1 MTMTTQKGPAP
12 ELLETRTSSIYSVL
26 DRRLPDAMPA
36 RRPLATAIALSCV
49 LAAAAAL
56 TGALAAPS
64 LARGLVPLALLLSL
78 AASAAL
84 VLVWRQASSLSGALA
99 ARDALLNVA
108 FLSTAALMLTR
119 DGRISR
125 LNEAACAMF
134 RVRKDD
140 ALGRPFADLAPGFD
154 MALLAASGS
163 SNGLLENDSGSWTGR
178 RSDGSA
184 FPVGVQFALTPGG
197 SDQDYVALSL
207 ADLTLRHAA
216 EAQARELHAQ
226 LNTVW
231 RLNSLG
237 EMAATLAHE
246 LNQPLSAAGG
256 YLHASRADMEK
267 AGSLGDSACRTLDL
281 AQAQL
286 LRAGQIIR
294 RIRAFLTQET
304 GALAQERASV
314 MVENMK
320 QILTRIGQDR
330 GVSVHI
336 DMAGFSDRVQAD
348 RIQFQQAVVNLV
360 RNGVEAAAGRDG
372 AEVRI
377 LGRAEVDGYR
387 ISIEDNGPGVADDQR
402 ERLFQPMT
410 STKPGGMGLGLSVT
424 RTIVE
429 RHGGALDL
437 HRSSALG
444 GAAFFFTLPLDQEAE
459 AA

>member
-1 MTMTTQKGPAP
+1 M
-12 ELLETRTSSIYSVL
+12 
-26 DRRLPDAMPA
+26 
-36 RRPLATAIALSCV
+36 
-49 LAAAAAL
+49 
-56 TGALAAPS
+56 
-64 LARGLVPLALLLSL
+64 
-78 AASAAL
+78 
-84 VLVWRQASSLSGALA
+84 
-99 ARDALLNVA
+99 
-108 FLSTAALMLTR
+108 
-119 DGRISR
+119 
-125 LNEAACAMF
+125 
-134 RVRKDD
+134 
-140 ALGRPFADLAPGFD
+140 
-154 MALLAASGS
+154 
-163 SNGLLENDSGSWTGR
+163 
-178 RSDGSA
+178 
-184 FPVGVQFALTPGG
+184 
-197 SDQDYVALSL
+197 
-207 ADLTLRHAA
+207 
-216 EAQARELHAQ
+216 
-226 LNTVW
+226 
-231 RLNSLG
+231 
-237 EMAATLAHE
+237 
-246 LNQPLSAAGG
+246 
-256 YLHASRADMEK
+256 
-267 AGSLGDSACRTLDL
+267 
-281 AQAQL
+281 
-286 LRAGQIIR
+286 RAGQIIR